1 MGRTLSLLCYGLAL
15 LAFVAGVVMLLQ
27 QWVNW
32 LQSETWRPL
41 SMLRLMY
48 DLNMLTTQWYVYPGN
63 TRIVHDFLAWLPATG
78 GLIAIS
84 PLLWG
89 LGARLRP

>member
-1 MGRTLSLLCYGLAL
+1 MGRTLSLLCYALAV

-48 DLNMLTTQWYVYPGN
+48 DLKMLTTAWYVYPGN

-78 GLIAIS
+78 GLIAIA

-89 LGARLRP
+89 LGGRLRP

>member
-1 MGRTLSLLCYGLAL
+1 MGRTLSSLCYGLAL
-15 LAFVAGVVMLLQ
+15 FAFIAGVVMLLQ
-27 QWVNW
+27 QSVNW
-32 LQSETWRPL
+32 LQTETWRPL

-48 DLNMLTTQWYVYPGN
+48 DLKILTTQWYVYPGS

-78 GLIAIS
+78 GLIAIA

-89 LGARLRP
+89 LGVRLRP